1 MGHVGSL
8 RYLVTSLLLLVLP
21 GVARAQAQWLDA
33 AGRPLPFYSAEE
45 VLDFLRTATVLERE
59 ALPNGI
65 THPEKVLLEKNGV
78 QAHAIFRGYRR
89 QPEVSI
95 DPITGEMTRD
105 DLNDSGIAEAA
116 AYELAVLLELPFVP
130 PTVRR
135 IIDNREGTLQL
146 WIEHASTARDRMER
160 GEKPPNADWWRG
172 ITQTLAIFDNLLF
185 NTDRHVG
192 NLLIDERWNV
202 WFIDHTRAFQPHR
215 ELRNPEVIEFS
226 ERRLWERLR
235 DLPDEI
241 IRECLA
247 PYLDESEMMSLLAR
261 RHRLVNHI
269 GHLIDERG
277 ERAVL
282 FDYSYDLSMWRD
294 RRR

>member
-1 MGHVGSL
+1 MGHSAKVSKL
-8 RYLVTSLLLLVLP
+8 LASFLLLATP
-21 GVARAQAQWLDA
+21 GLARAQAAWLDA
-33 AGRPLPFYSAEE
+33 AGLPLPFSSQEE
-45 VLDFLRTATVLERE
+45 VLDFLRTATVIERE
-59 ALPNGI
+59 SLPNGI
-65 THPEKVLLEKNGV
+65 TRPEKMLLERDGV
-78 QAHAIFRGYRR
+78 RAHAIFRGYRR
-89 QPEVSI
+89 HAEVSV
-95 DPITGEMTRD
+95 DAITGEVTRHE
-105 DLNDSGIAEAA
+105 LRDSGISEAA
-116 AYELAVLLELPFVP
+116 AYELARLLDLSFVP

-146 WIEHASTARDRMER
+146 WIEHATTARDHMER

-202 WFIDHTRAFQPHR
+202 WFIDHTRAFQPRR
-215 ELRNPEVIEFS
+215 ELRNPEVIDFS

-235 DLPDEI
+235 DLPDEV
-241 IRECLA
+241 IRARLA

-261 RHRLVNHI
+261 RQRLVHHI
-269 GHLIDERG
+269 EHLIDERG